1 MKQEILKLLKEN
13 TTGFI
18 SGQDISDKLGVSRT
32 AIWKYI
38 NQIKEDGYEIESV
51 SKKGYK
57 IISSPDLL
65 TYEEIEPY
73 LNTTFIGRN
82 ILHFDSIDSTNS
94 RAKQMSDSIEADGT
108 VLIGEEQTNGR
119 GRLGRSWVSPK
130 YKGVWM
136 SVFLRPDLNPMEA
149 VKLTQIAAA
158 AVVEAAKELKITTL
172 VKWPNDIVVNHK
184 KICGILTE
192 MSAELTRINYVVVGI
207 GINVNIDELDFPEDI
222 KEIAT
227 SLKVETKCSVNR
239 QELVGRILNNFER
252 LYLKF
257 IEENDIKISLDIC
270 RANSALIGNDIIVIK
285 KEGNVTA
292 RALDIDEEGRLLVQ
306 YEDGRQ
312 EFIISGEVSIRG
324 KGSYI

>member
-285 KEGNVTA
+285 KEENVTA

-306 YEDGRQ
+306 YKDGRQ